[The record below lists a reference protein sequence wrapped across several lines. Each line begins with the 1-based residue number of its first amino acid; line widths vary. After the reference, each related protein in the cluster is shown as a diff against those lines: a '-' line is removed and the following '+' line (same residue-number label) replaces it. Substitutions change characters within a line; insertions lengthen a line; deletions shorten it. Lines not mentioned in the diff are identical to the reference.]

1 MGVPHEFLDDAQIGP
16 TVQEM
21 RGKRVAQHVRVDGAV
36 YSRSGGVLLQ
46 QLLHP
51 AGQQTAATAPDEHGG
66 LTLPCENLGPAV
78 LHVGIEGSGRR
89 FSHQRDAFLGAL
101 PADSNLAA
109 VDIEEFN
116 AYVTPRI
123 AFRLALSLLSRWRL
137 AARFLR
143 GCFESKP
150 TRVVPAELL
159 LLFVD
164 RQSQRSRTGTLL
176 LQTLEEDFTRA
187 AVTEYR
193 VSVRSELEQALAFYA
208 ARGFQHEGELI
219 VLGRSM
225 TYLTKRLEQ

>member
-1 MGVPHEFLDDAQIGP
+1 MEASDAPSVAALQFQLLQESAVTRLGVGFL
-16 TVQEM
+16 T
-21 RGKRVAQHVRVDGAV
+21 RFYRVALTQPGCRAIVACD
-36 YSRSGGVLLQ
+36 SRSHIVGV
-46 QLLHP
+46 
-51 AGQQTAATAPDEHGG
+51 A
-66 LTLPCENLGPAV
+66 
-78 LHVGIEGSGRR
+78 
-89 FSHQRDAFLGAL
+89 
-101 PADSNLAA
+101 LAA